1 MHRLA
6 WLRKPGHA
14 GIISITRCCWCA
26 ACAMPCWPAVR
37 QRHPRRP
44 RPMAG
49 WAPARCGLNWPR
61 FWPGWISDCHWGL
74 AQQKLCCYNCALV
87 VRSVAQPGSA
97 SAWGAE
103 GRWFE
108 STHSDQIRK
117 SRQFT
122 VGFFHVCMVCRRI
135 HGNPGSEPLTKP
147 CWRCCATFPYF
158 LLSAVV
164 HLAQDRCAGFCE
176 RR

>member
-1 MHRLA
+1 MGRRGPSPSNGYPGVGTSGPLGT
-6 WLRKPGHA
+6 LRRA
-14 GIISITRCCWCA
+14 
-26 ACAMPCWPAVR
+26 
-37 QRHPRRP
+37 PRRP

-108 STHSDQIRK
+108 STHSDQIQK
-117 SRQFT
+117 SRQCS
-122 VGFFHVCMVCRRI
+122 VGFFHVCMACRRI
-135 HGNPGSEPLTKP
+135 HGNPGLRTAHKILLALLRNLTV
-147 CWRCCATFPYF
+147 C
-158 LLSAVV
+158 VV
-164 HLAQDRCAGFCE
+164 HLAQDRSAGFCE